1 MKSEEDKDGPP
12 TKLAKR
18 PILIATTTDLPEL
31 ARLGAQLATAAA
43 RVSCCVYYY
52 QHHFL
57 L

>member
-43 RVSCCVYYY
+43 RVSCCV
-52 QHHFL
+52 F
-57 L
+57 